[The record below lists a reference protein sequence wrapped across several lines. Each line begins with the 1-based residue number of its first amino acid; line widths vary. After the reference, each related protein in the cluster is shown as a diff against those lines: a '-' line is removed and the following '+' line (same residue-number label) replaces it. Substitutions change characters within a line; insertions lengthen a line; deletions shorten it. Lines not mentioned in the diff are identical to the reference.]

1 MWGDVDLV
9 AGLLRIKRTVYKS
22 KFFAPKSK
30 AAIRTVDL
38 GDQAVALLSA
48 PQAGALQ
55 GRGAPQR

>member
-38 GDQAVALLSA
+38 GDSHESA
-48 PQAGALQ
+48 RSRTRHHGVTRDKPA
-55 GRGAPQR
+55 